1 MKELIRKI
9 LNEEISSQVRRR
21 IPTFEETFKHYRKA
35 FIDYKIRNFE
45 AYWNLIMETVSET
58 LYHAW
63 FINTVPDDDWDE
75 SEKFIQDYLTKK
87 YYNKTEEMW
96 EKKHRKRLNESKT
109 INYPKL
115 INNIL
120 SSYKEEDFICDID
133 VSYYNEVYEIAVKID
148 KKEFEKK
155 YEKEDINY
163 ATILMT
169 GYLDRIKRNI
179 IRDIKT
185 LLPVDVFVWFR
196 QINCDKKI
204 NESEDKNQS
213 LLLLLNQYG
222 LYEFMKMTGLSL
234 PQIISKT
241 GELSRE
247 VLERYIKDF
256 VENEAESIP
265 GSDGDIGFVFPIPL
279 SKNKEVESFYMSKGV
294 VTVEIK
300 LYDSNDRVVAGS
312 YEKLVNLS
320 DSEINRIVKEIIDWG
335 EDTYYE
341 I

>member
-1 MKELIRKI
+1 MNLQENI
-9 LNEEISSQVRRR
+9 RR
-21 IPTFEETFKHYRKA
+21 ILREESQKQ
-35 FIDYKIRNFE
+35 
-45 AYWNLIMETVSET
+45 S
-58 LYHAW
+58 
-63 FINTVPDDDWDE
+63 
-75 SEKFIQDYLTKK
+75 
-87 YYNKTEEMW
+87 
-96 EKKHRKRLNESKT
+96 RLLS
-109 INYPKL
+109 
-115 INNIL
+115 NI
-120 SSYKEEDFICDID
+120 EED
-133 VSYYNEVYEIAVKID
+133 
-148 KKEFEKK
+148 
-155 YEKEDINY
+155 
-163 ATILMT
+163 
-169 GYLDRIKRNI
+169 
-179 IRDIKT
+179 
-185 LLPVDVFVWFR
+185 
-196 QINCDKKI
+196 
-204 NESEDKNQS
+204 
-213 LLLLLNQYG
+213 G
-222 LYEFMKMTGLSL
+222 LYQVMKDTGLSL